1 MLMAEPALGASRRVI
16 NRGSVLIRGAV
27 VATEEGGGR
36 ALDAAYRTAVGVEQ
50 LSQAV

>member
-1 MLMAEPALGASRRVI
+1 MCGLLSLAMTMST
-16 NRGSVLIRGAV
+16 VLAV

-50 LSQAV
+50 LSQTV